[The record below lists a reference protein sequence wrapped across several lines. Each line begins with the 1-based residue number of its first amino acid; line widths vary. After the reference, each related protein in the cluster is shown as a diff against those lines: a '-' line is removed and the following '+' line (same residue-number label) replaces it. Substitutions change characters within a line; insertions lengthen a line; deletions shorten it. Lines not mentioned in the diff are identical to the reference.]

1 MSPLETEDVSIT
13 VRFFSLNSSEGEI
26 DPPFVVIQLL
36 ASVQNL
42 QDAGVVVDAVV
53 VVVVVDV
60 DAVVAVVVDVVV
72 VRWRLFFWSGSSIVI
87 GRSSSCSS
95 TMLAISYQY
104 STNSTTQQ

>member
-1 MSPLETEDVSIT
+1 LI
-13 VRFFSLNSSEGEI
+13 
-26 DPPFVVIQLL
+26 

-60 DAVVAVVVDVVV
+60 DAVVDVDVVV

-95 TMLAISYQY
+95 TMLAISY
-104 STNSTTQQ
+104 